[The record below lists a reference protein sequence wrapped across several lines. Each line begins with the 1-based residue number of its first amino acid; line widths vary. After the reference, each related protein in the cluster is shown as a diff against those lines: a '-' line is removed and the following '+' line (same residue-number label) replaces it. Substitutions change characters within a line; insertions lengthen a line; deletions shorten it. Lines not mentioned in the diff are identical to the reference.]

1 MKRVL
6 EIDNRRPVVYGA
18 KSRDKM
24 IRSRNKR
31 KCKRKKSVRNSA
43 KRVCYRASATSGES
57 PGIRI
62 PIILQPTNVTPATH
76 VQVRKHQPPCETSAA
91 TAAIPQ
97 VVPRAQALWARTY
110 NRIVKWHSKHQL
122 NYWKLYAQRLRVENA
137 RLRQL
142 RQTTTSL
149 TTRYANEEEPT
160 TSSDSEAERLYHPT
174 NKDDPYGDT
183 DDESANGDGL
193 RAHTKMHRPVAA
205 VVAAAATEE
214 EEAGEPEWDEE
225 FLAFMEVSARHRL
238 ERSRLKNESVH

>member
-1 MKRVL
+1 MKRLL
-6 EIDNRRPVVYGA
+6 EIDNRKPVLYGA
-18 KSRDKM
+18 KSRDKV

-43 KRVCYRASATSGES
+43 KRVCYRPSATSCES
-57 PGIRI
+57 PGIRV
-62 PIILQPTNVTPATH
+62 PIVLQPPSVTAT
-76 VQVRKHQPPCETSAA
+76 RRPLPCETSAA
-91 TAAIPQ
+91 TTSLPQ
-97 VVPRAQALWARTY
+97 VSRAQTLWARTY
-110 NRIVKWHSKHQL
+110 HRIVKWHSKHQL
-122 NYWKLYAQRLRVENA
+122 NYWKLYAQQLRVENA

-142 RQTTTSL
+142 KPATTSL

-160 TSSDSEAERLYHPT
+160 TSSDSEPERLYPHT

-183 DDESANGDGL
+183 DDESANDDDCH

-205 VVAAAATEE
+205 E

>member
-1 MKRVL
+1 MKRAV
-6 EIDNRRPVVYGA
+6 EIDNRRPVVFGA
-18 KSRDKM
+18 RSRDKV

-43 KRVCYRASATSGES
+43 KRVCYRPSATSCES
-57 PGIRI
+57 PGIRS
-62 PIILQPTNVTPATH
+62 PIVLQPSSVTPATP
-76 VQVRKHQPPCETSAA
+76 VQVHKRQLLCETSAA

-97 VVPRAQALWARTY
+97 VSRAQTLWARTY
-110 NRIVKWHSKHQL
+110 NRIVKWHGKHQL
-122 NYWKLYAQRLRVENA
+122 NYWKLYAQQLRAENA
-137 RLRQL
+137 RLRRL
-142 RQTTTSL
+142 SQTTTLL

-160 TSSDSEAERLYHPT
+160 TSGDSGAERLNHRPTT

-183 DDESANGDGL
+183 DDESANDDCH
-193 RAHTKMHRPVAA
+193 RAHTKMQRPVAA
-205 VVAAAATEE
+205 VAAVAAE

>member
-1 MKRVL
+1 MKRAV
-6 EIDNRRPVVYGA
+6 EIDNRKPVLYGA
-18 KSRDKM
+18 KSRDKV

-31 KCKRKKSVRNSA
+31 KCKRKKSARNSA
-43 KRVCYRASATSGES
+43 KRVCYRPSATSCES

-62 PIILQPTNVTPATH
+62 PIVLQPPSITAATH
-76 VQVRKHQPPCETSAA
+76 VQVRKRQVPCETNVA
-91 TAAIPQ
+91 TAAAIPQ
-97 VVPRAQALWARTY
+97 VSRAQTLWARTY

-122 NYWKLYAQRLRVENA
+122 NYWKLYAQQLRVENA

-142 RQTTTSL
+142 KQTTTSL

-160 TSSDSEAERLYHPT
+160 TSSDSETERPYPHT

-183 DDESANGDGL
+183 DDESANDDCH

-205 VVAAAATEE
+205 VAAEE
-214 EEAGEPEWDEE
+214 EGEPEWDEE
-225 FLAFMEVSARHRL
+225 FLAFMEVSAQHRL